1 MHTLSRYDIADV
13 VSHISSK
20 TGTSGAENKE
30 GASFDVLL
38 TKAVNSIPDPNTEGK
53 VAESGKNPPDFV
65 SALKQTL
72 QKSGGSVKSL
82 EDKHHSDLDTAALG
96 SFYRGQVLSNSSE
109 LLSQEEIG
117 ADSKHRIDFEEHP
130 DILSHLNVLKIEL
143 ENTNKIGQNR
153 PVISG
158 EEKTV
163 ISGKLVRVTTLK
175 HKRPVIL
182 GPEGVD
188 NKIKSESGREG
199 FVDSLSNYY
208 QDDAR
213 ASNINFGKEGQ
224 KSDRENHLAVSSPK
238 FKEKIEISK
247 EFTNSHNLNSN
258 KTKEY
263 SEDQSLSKLP
273 KLDGERDQSLSKLP
287 KLDGEREQS
296 LSKLPKLDGERDQ
309 SLSKLPKLNGEGGRE
324 VIEGKYVDFG
334 DKDQKI
340 NRRNYTAVVPPK
352 FREEMTDS
360 RIYSENQGLSS
371 HAGVL
376 KNNELVSGEKH
387 ELFQPKERLE
397 ILEANNKGLS
407 SKNKSTNE
415 RPKAEEPK
423 ISEPRGKSEQQYTS
437 FEKLSPEAKYLTRS
451 YSDSEAK
458 NIDNEANNYNKNQ
471 QNSYLTNEN
480 KYGMPDKG
488 NGGSVNQPAEA
499 FGGKYEFKELSGK
512 SYTEPKINNSV
523 EILIKNEKIVPKT
536 DLLREAGISNNLAQT
551 NIDSNISGVKNQSIE
566 VANQELFSSNQLE
579 KLPVLN
585 RSEILSK
592 PVSVSN
598 FNSEIRELIV
608 GQLTKSVNG
617 VSKFKVALYPE
628 NFGKVSVEISYSES
642 AGLKINMIGDNPEAT
657 RVLEQNLPSLRENL
671 QSEKLSELIVNLNNN
686 RESQGFNNK
695 NNKSKNENDGD
706 NAGKEPASVELVE
719 SSSTHIQENL
729 TLGSGNGLDTYV

>member
-1 MHTLSRYDIADV
+1 MN
-13 VSHISSK
+13 
-20 TGTSGAENKE
+20 E
-30 GASFDVLL
+30 
-38 TKAVNSIPDPNTEGK
+38 
-53 VAESGKNPPDFV
+53 
-65 SALKQTL
+65 
-72 QKSGGSVKSL
+72 
-82 EDKHHSDLDTAALG
+82 
-96 SFYRGQVLSNSSE
+96 
-109 LLSQEEIG
+109 
-117 ADSKHRIDFEEHP
+117 
-130 DILSHLNVLKIEL
+130 
-143 ENTNKIGQNR
+143 
-153 PVISG
+153 
-158 EEKTV
+158 
-163 ISGKLVRVTTLK
+163 
-175 HKRPVIL
+175 
-182 GPEGVD
+182 
-188 NKIKSESGREG
+188 
-199 FVDSLSNYY
+199 
-208 QDDAR
+208 
-213 ASNINFGKEGQ
+213 
-224 KSDRENHLAVSSPK
+224 
-238 FKEKIEISK
+238 
-247 EFTNSHNLNSN
+247 
-258 KTKEY
+258 
-263 SEDQSLSKLP
+263 
-273 KLDGERDQSLSKLP
+273 
-287 KLDGEREQS
+287 
-296 LSKLPKLDGERDQ
+296 
-309 SLSKLPKLNGEGGRE
+309 
-324 VIEGKYVDFG
+324 
-334 DKDQKI
+334 
-340 NRRNYTAVVPPK
+340 
-352 FREEMTDS
+352 S

-387 ELFQPKERLE
+387 ELLQPKERLD
-397 ILEANNKGLS
+397 ILEANSKGLS

-415 RPKAEEPK
+415 RSKAEEPK

-458 NIDNEANNYNKNQ
+458 NIDNEANNYNRNQ

-523 EILIKNEKIVPKT
+523 EILIKNEKIAPKA
-536 DLLREAGISNNLAQT
+536 DLLRETGISHNLAQT

-598 FNSEIRELIV
+598 FNSEIRESIV

>member
-96 SFYRGQVLSNSSE
+96 SFYRGQVLFNSSE
-109 LLSQEEIG
+109 LVSQEEIG

-188 NKIKSESGREG
+188 NKIKSESGREV

-224 KSDRENHLAVSSPK
+224 KIDRENHLAVSSPK

-273 KLDGERDQSLSKLP
+273 KLDGER
-287 KLDGEREQS
+287 EQS
-296 LSKLPKLDGERDQ
+296 LSKLPKLDGERNQ
-309 SLSKLPKLNGEGGRE
+309 SLSKLSKLDGERNQSLSKLSKLNDEGGRE
-324 VIEGKYVDFG
+324 VIEGKYVDLG

-340 NRRNYTAVVPPK
+340 SRRNYTAVVPPK
-352 FREEMTDS
+352 FREEMNES

-387 ELFQPKERLE
+387 ELLQPKERLD

-415 RPKAEEPK
+415 KSKAEEPK

-458 NIDNEANNYNKNQ
+458 NIDNEANNYNRNQ

-523 EILIKNEKIVPKT
+523 EILIKNEKIAPKA
-536 DLLREAGISNNLAQT
+536 DLLRETGISHNLAQT

-598 FNSEIRELIV
+598 FNSEIRESIV

>member
-109 LLSQEEIG
+109 LVSQEEIG
-117 ADSKHRIDFEEHP
+117 ADLKHRIDFEEHP

-247 EFTNSHNLNSN
+247 EFTNSHNLNSK

-263 SEDQSLSKLP
+263 SEDQSLLKLP
-273 KLDGERDQSLSKLP
+273 KLDGERDQSLSKIP
-287 KLDGEREQS
+287 KLDGERNQS
-296 LSKLPKLDGERDQ
+296 LSKL
-309 SLSKLPKLNGEGGRE
+309 SKLNDEGGRE
-324 VIEGKYVDFG
+324 VIEGKYVDLG

-340 NRRNYTAVVPPK
+340 SRRNYTAVVPPK
-352 FREEMTDS
+352 FREEMNES

-458 NIDNEANNYNKNQ
+458 NIDNEANNYNRNQ

-523 EILIKNEKIVPKT
+523 EILIKNEKIAPKA
-536 DLLREAGISNNLAQT
+536 DLLRETGISHNLAQT

-598 FNSEIRELIV
+598 FNSEIRESIV

>member
-1 MHTLSRYDIADV
+1 MN
-13 VSHISSK
+13 
-20 TGTSGAENKE
+20 E
-30 GASFDVLL
+30 
-38 TKAVNSIPDPNTEGK
+38 
-53 VAESGKNPPDFV
+53 
-65 SALKQTL
+65 
-72 QKSGGSVKSL
+72 
-82 EDKHHSDLDTAALG
+82 
-96 SFYRGQVLSNSSE
+96 
-109 LLSQEEIG
+109 
-117 ADSKHRIDFEEHP
+117 
-130 DILSHLNVLKIEL
+130 
-143 ENTNKIGQNR
+143 
-153 PVISG
+153 
-158 EEKTV
+158 
-163 ISGKLVRVTTLK
+163 
-175 HKRPVIL
+175 
-182 GPEGVD
+182 
-188 NKIKSESGREG
+188 
-199 FVDSLSNYY
+199 
-208 QDDAR
+208 
-213 ASNINFGKEGQ
+213 
-224 KSDRENHLAVSSPK
+224 
-238 FKEKIEISK
+238 
-247 EFTNSHNLNSN
+247 
-258 KTKEY
+258 
-263 SEDQSLSKLP
+263 
-273 KLDGERDQSLSKLP
+273 
-287 KLDGEREQS
+287 
-296 LSKLPKLDGERDQ
+296 
-309 SLSKLPKLNGEGGRE
+309 
-324 VIEGKYVDFG
+324 
-334 DKDQKI
+334 
-340 NRRNYTAVVPPK
+340 
-352 FREEMTDS
+352 S

-415 RPKAEEPK
+415 KSKAEEPK

-523 EILIKNEKIVPKT
+523 EILIKNEKIAPKA
-536 DLLREAGISNNLAQT
+536 DLLRETGISHNLAQT

>member
-109 LLSQEEIG
+109 LVSQEEIG
-117 ADSKHRIDFEEHP
+117 ADLKHRIDFEEHP

-287 KLDGEREQS
+287 KLDGERNQS
-296 LSKLPKLDGERDQ
+296 LSKL
-309 SLSKLPKLNGEGGRE
+309 SKLNDEGGRE
-324 VIEGKYVDFG
+324 VIEGKYVDLG

-340 NRRNYTAVVPPK
+340 SRRNYTAVVPPK
-352 FREEMTDS
+352 FREEMNES

-458 NIDNEANNYNKNQ
+458 NIDNEANNYNRNQ

-523 EILIKNEKIVPKT
+523 EIFIKNEKIVPKT

-598 FNSEIRELIV
+598 FNSEIRESIV

>member
-1 MHTLSRYDIADV
+1 M
-13 VSHISSK
+13 
-20 TGTSGAENKE
+20 
-30 GASFDVLL
+30 
-38 TKAVNSIPDPNTEGK
+38 
-53 VAESGKNPPDFV
+53 
-65 SALKQTL
+65 
-72 QKSGGSVKSL
+72 
-82 EDKHHSDLDTAALG
+82 
-96 SFYRGQVLSNSSE
+96 
-109 LLSQEEIG
+109 
-117 ADSKHRIDFEEHP
+117 
-130 DILSHLNVLKIEL
+130 
-143 ENTNKIGQNR
+143 
-153 PVISG
+153 
-158 EEKTV
+158 
-163 ISGKLVRVTTLK
+163 
-175 HKRPVIL
+175 
-182 GPEGVD
+182 
-188 NKIKSESGREG
+188 
-199 FVDSLSNYY
+199 
-208 QDDAR
+208 
-213 ASNINFGKEGQ
+213 
-224 KSDRENHLAVSSPK
+224 
-238 FKEKIEISK
+238 
-247 EFTNSHNLNSN
+247 
-258 KTKEY
+258 
-263 SEDQSLSKLP
+263 
-273 KLDGERDQSLSKLP
+273 
-287 KLDGEREQS
+287 
-296 LSKLPKLDGERDQ
+296 
-309 SLSKLPKLNGEGGRE
+309 
-324 VIEGKYVDFG
+324 
-334 DKDQKI
+334 
-340 NRRNYTAVVPPK
+340 
-352 FREEMTDS
+352 
-360 RIYSENQGLSS
+360 
-371 HAGVL
+371 
-376 KNNELVSGEKH
+376 
-387 ELFQPKERLE
+387 
-397 ILEANNKGLS
+397 EANNKGLS

-458 NIDNEANNYNKNQ
+458 NIDNEANNYNRNQ

-579 KLPVLN
+579 KFPVLN

>member
-109 LLSQEEIG
+109 LVSQEEIG
-117 ADSKHRIDFEEHP
+117 ADLKHRIDFEEHP

-188 NKIKSESGREG
+188 NKIKSESGREV

-287 KLDGEREQS
+287 KLDGERDQS
-296 LSKLPKLDGERDQ
+296 LSKIPKLDGERNQ
-309 SLSKLPKLNGEGGRE
+309 SLSKLSKLNDEGGRE
-324 VIEGKYVDFG
+324 VIEGKYVDLG

-340 NRRNYTAVVPPK
+340 SRRNYTAVVPPK
-352 FREEMTDS
+352 FREEMNES

-458 NIDNEANNYNKNQ
+458 NIDNEANNYNRNQ

-523 EILIKNEKIVPKT
+523 EILIKNEKIAPKA
-536 DLLREAGISNNLAQT
+536 DLLRETGISHNLAQT

-598 FNSEIRELIV
+598 FNSEIRESIV

-671 QSEKLSELIVNLNNN
+671 QSDKLSELIVNLNNN